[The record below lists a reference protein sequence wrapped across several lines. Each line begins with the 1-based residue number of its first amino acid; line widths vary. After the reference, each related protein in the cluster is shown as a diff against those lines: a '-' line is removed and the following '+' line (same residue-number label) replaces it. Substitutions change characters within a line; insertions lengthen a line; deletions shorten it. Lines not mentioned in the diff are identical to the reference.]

1 MSVAICHQR
10 TQRDQSFSGSAGD
23 VFHCVT
29 LGEREMSTN
38 RPGYQV
44 LPFSRERQ
52 VMAIDGGRLA
62 ARRHTIHGLIEV
74 DVTGPRQL
82 MREHQART
90 GEKLS
95 FTAFVIACLAKAIDE
110 NKRMHAYRDW
120 RNRLILFDEVDVN
133 TMVEVELDGRTM
145 VLPHFI
151 RAANKRT
158 FHDIHAEIRSFQ
170 AKPARAQESGV
181 RWFARL
187 PRVARDLFYWAI
199 FRNPR
204 WLKRS
209 FCTVGMTSVG
219 MFGAGSG
226 WAIPFGVHTLD
237 IALGGIAAKPGVVD
251 GRIEIREYL
260 CVTFSFDHDIVD
272 GAPAARFAQRLKAL
286 IESGSG
292 LGAHDAGAEENA
304 NDNEYGR
311 LQERHV

>member
-1 MSVAICHQR
+1 
-10 TQRDQSFSGSAGD
+10 
-23 VFHCVT
+23 
-29 LGEREMSTN
+29 MSTN
-38 RPGYQV
+38 RPDYQV
-44 LPFSRERQ
+44 LPFPRERQ

-74 DVTGPRQL
+74 DVTRPRQL

-95 FTAFVIACLAKAIDE
+95 FTAFAIACLAKAIDE
-110 NKRMHAYRDW
+110 DKRMHAYRDW

-133 TMVEVELDGRTM
+133 TMVEAELNGRTV
-145 VLPHFI
+145 VLPRFI

-158 FHDIHAEIRSFQ
+158 FRDIHAEIRAVQ
-170 AKPARAQESGV
+170 ARPARTEGS
-181 RWFARL
+181 RLKWFARL
-187 PRVARDLFYWAI
+187 PRITRSLFYWAI

-219 MFGAGSG
+219 MFGSGSG

-237 IALGGIAAKPGVVD
+237 IALGSIAEKPGVVD
-251 GRIEIREYL
+251 GRVEIREYL
-260 CVTFSFDHDIVD
+260 CMTISFDHDIVD

-286 IESGSG
+286 IEAGYG
-292 LGAHDAGAEENA
+292 LSAQDASAEEMANNA
-304 NDNEYGR
+304 EYGR
-311 LQERHV
+311 LRERHV